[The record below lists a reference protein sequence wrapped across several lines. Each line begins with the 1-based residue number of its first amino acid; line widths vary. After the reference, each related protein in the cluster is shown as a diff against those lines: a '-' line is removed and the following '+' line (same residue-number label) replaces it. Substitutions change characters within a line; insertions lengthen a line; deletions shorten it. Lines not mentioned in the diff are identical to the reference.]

1 MDLFLFKG
9 SYISHIGRR
18 SESHS
23 AVFYAFFHDTF
34 HIPEAFSLNTA
45 TADINQISNASG
57 QCSVIPVST
66 FSAEHLSTFTIHLT
80 SPCEFSNCLI
90 RARFYKK
97 RFTQKWN
104 PVVGYSPPHLSM
116 KRVDGRRAE
125 CSSVCLTYST
135 GKVEWF
141 TQPMKT
147 VSNKVKLMHYIP
159 NHTIDARCTHYLI
172 KSNAMHDPIK
182 EMQYNTHNY
191 VFRGV

>member
-1 MDLFLFKG
+1 MDLFWFKG

-66 FSAEHLSTFTIHLT
+66 FSAVHLSTFTIHLT

-90 RARFYKK
+90 RAHFSKK

-104 PVVGYSPPHLSM
+104 PVVGYSPPH
-116 KRVDGRRAE
+116 
-125 CSSVCLTYST
+125 
-135 GKVEWF
+135 
-141 TQPMKT
+141 
-147 VSNKVKLMHYIP
+147 
-159 NHTIDARCTHYLI
+159 RCTSLHETRRWQTGGMFKCLFNIQYR
-172 KSNAMHDPIK
+172 KSGVIYTADENCFKQGKAHALYTK
-182 EMQYNTHNY
+182 SYNRCKMY
-191 VFRGV
+191 SLPY